1 MPVYDISLADLRQ
14 GISAVIATEMVLK
27 WNSGPKSAE
36 QHRRLMEPYKVRG
49 TVASSDSAGLSRLTQ
64 QYSLPQV
71 LKLISEPKEEIHAL
85 GKAIGGEAI
94 GIWAA
99 DNTFMFYPDSVPR
112 AQIVNQMLLAQRKL
126 ATKIVRV
133 GIGIHYCSCYR
144 IAGGLFG
151 PEIDLVEGIAEDRT
165 LGGEIVVSQPVHEQ
179 LTDPVRQAARRRDDL
194 ASYGEFFSLSDYQGP
209 LIEVAGTDVH
219 YPTPF
224 DASFFA
230 KLRTTPLTELGQEC
244 FACYGTTRTVA
255 FVHVRHRRHEFLL
268 DAFTDMSLADL
279 VFRRVAA
286 SHDGDVVKSNGILA
300 IVLFESGSAAFA
312 FSRDVIATAR
322 KLGVSAHIGMT
333 YGESYVFPLSNGSR
347 DIAGNTINIASKLA
361 EDTELDGILLESSV
375 QDVDRSAASE
385 SFRITLARVELTGH
399 RIPV

>member
-27 WNSGPKSAE
+27 WNSGPKSPE
-36 QHRRLMEPYKVRG
+36 QHQRLMEPYKVRG

-64 QYSLPQV
+64 QYSLAQV

-85 GKAIGGEAI
+85 GKAIGGESV

-99 DNTFMFYPDSVPR
+99 DNTFMFYPDSVPP
-112 AQIVNQMLLAQRKL
+112 AQIVSQMLVAQRKL
-126 ATKIVRV
+126 TTRIVRV
-133 GIGIHYCSCYR
+133 GIGIHFCSCYR

-151 PEIDLVEGIAEDRT
+151 PDIDMIEEIAEDRT
-165 LGGEIVVSQPVHEQ
+165 AGGEIVLSQAVHEQ
-179 LTDPVRQAARRRDDL
+179 LADPVRQAVRRRGDL
-194 ASYGEFFSLSDYQGP
+194 ANYGGFFSLSDYQGP
-209 LIEVAGTDVH
+209 LTEVAGTDVH

-230 KLRTTPLTELGQEC
+230 KLRSTPLAELGQEC

-255 FVHVRHRRHEFLL
+255 FVYVRHRRHEFLL
-268 DAFTDMSLADL
+268 DAFTDMSLVDIA
-279 VFRRVAA
+279 FRRVAA

-300 IVLFESGSAAFA
+300 IVLFESGSAALA
-312 FSRDVIATAR
+312 FSRDVIITAR
-322 KLGVSAHIGMT
+322 KLGVSARVGMT

-361 EDTELDGILLESSV
+361 EDTDLDGILIESSV
-375 QDVDRSAASE
+375 QDADRGAASD
-385 SFRITLARVELTGH
+385 SFRITLSRVELTGH
-399 RIPV
+399 RILV